1 MQAKNVIR
9 YGLLILF
16 LLFPLLAACGDRDKP
31 PSPSQSVTLTF
42 ACLESEESAYRNLAD
57 QFEAANLDVRVQLV
71 LLEPTSDLTAV
82 ARQVDTLI
90 FPASPALTRQGLVRD
105 LSPFIQ
111 TDSAFQPQDFYPNT
125 LESLQ
130 WDGGAWG
137 VPFAVRLQAIF
148 YDREAFDQAGVS
160 YPQPGWT
167 WDDFLAKAQALTAR
181 EGNEVRRWGFVWSV
195 RDPLPFIRG
204 RAGPLVDALA
214 QPPLPLLDRP
224 EVAQAVRWFTD
235 LALVDQVMPILP
247 PESSGLA
254 SAEATRLVESGQA
267 AMWNAGTTSWQRQS
281 AGRTLG
287 MASFPVDTP
296 ASATTPLELSSYAM
310 SADTAH
316 PQESWRWLAFLSRQ
330 AVGGGLPA
338 RRSVAEGSGYWDELD
353 AEMAATYR
361 FALEHS
367 FSRVE
372 ASWLGGALDDALTR
386 ILGGEQSVE
395 EALAEAQLVASTYIA
410 GALTEN
416 TLETPV
422 IVTTPMPETTP
433 DAEQV
438 TITFLAAHGW
448 ELGGT
453 YKSLAARFHE
463 SHPDITVKVKE
474 PEYTEYIQTVNA
486 AFLAPQGDCFELLR
500 SPQDKDVEFIL
511 SLDPLLAADPSFPL
525 EDFYP
530 QFLEPFRRE
539 GQLWGLPAQG
549 YPRVMYYDKALF
561 DAAGLAYPAPGW
573 TLEDF
578 FTLAAA
584 LTEGEGADKR
594 YGYAPYPGPLYDP
607 TFFIEQQGA
616 RLIDSATGLVTYAFD
631 TPEVAQA
638 VRWYANLSHSG
649 IAPAHESYSD
659 ALMSK
664 SEWNSQLAQSE
675 AQWQVLVSKGQ
686 AAMWSLHP
694 AMGYSRH
701 WQGLK
706 VGIAPMPQGPG
717 RIGDFMLGGYYISAQ
732 TGHAQAC
739 WEWLKFLSEQVGI
752 AQGIP
757 ARRSVAESEAY
768 RQQVG
773 AELADVY
780 LFTLEQSNRIS
791 NLIEPLNPT
800 DRRTAFFAAQLQ
812 KALEAAIAGADIEQA
827 LAEAQRKVDAY
838 VLCLETTTGYQDE
851 SELIDLC
858 TAQAEAIGP

>member
-1 MQAKNVIR
+1 MQTKNTLR

-204 RAGPLVDALA
+204 RAGPLVDASA

-224 EVAQAVRWFTD
+224 EVAQAVRWFAD
-235 LALVDQVMPILP
+235 LALVHQVMPDLSP
-247 PESSGLA
+247 ASSGLA
-254 SAEATRLVESGQA
+254 KTIRLVESGQA
-267 AMWNAGTTSWQRQS
+267 AMWNAGTGSWPRQS

-287 MASFPVDTP
+287 MAPFPVDTP
-296 ASATTPLELSSYAM
+296 ASATTPLELSSYVM
-310 SADTAH
+310 SAGTMY

-330 AVGGGLPA
+330 AVGGGMPA
-338 RRSVAEGSGYWDELD
+338 RRSVAEGSGYWDGLD
-353 AEMAATYR
+353 AEVTAAYR

-367 FSRVE
+367 FSRIE
-372 ASWLGGALDDALTR
+372 ASWLGGALEEALTR
-386 ILGGEQSVE
+386 ILAGEQGVE
-395 EALAEAQLVASTYIA
+395 EALVEAQLMASTSIA

-422 IVTTPMPETTP
+422 IVTTPMPEATP
-433 DAEQV
+433 NGEQV
-438 TITFLAAHGW
+438 TITFLAAQGW

-453 YKSLAARFHE
+453 YESLAARFHE
-463 SHPDITVKVKE
+463 SHPEITVKVKE
-474 PEYTEYIQTVNA
+474 PEYTEYYQTVDV
-486 AFLAPQGDCFELLR
+486 AFLAPQADCFELMR
-500 SPQDKDVEFIL
+500 PPRDKEREFIL
-511 SLDPLLAADPSFPL
+511 SLDPLLAADPSFSL
-525 EDFYP
+525 EDFHP

-573 TLEDF
+573 TLDDF

-584 LTEGEGADKR
+584 LTQGEGRDKQ
-594 YGYAPYPGPLYDP
+594 YGYAPWPIPLSDP
-607 TFFIEQQGA
+607 LFFIEQQGA
-616 RLIDSATGLVTYAFD
+616 RLVDDATHPVAYLFD
-631 TPEVAQA
+631 TPEVSQA
-638 VRWYANLSHSG
+638 VRWYANLNRSG
-649 IAPAHESYSD
+649 IIPAVEGYSD
-659 ALMSK
+659 VLLE
-664 SEWNSQLAQSE
+664 SEWFNQYSANFARWGFLFLE
-675 AQWQVLVSKGQ
+675 GR
-686 AAMWSLHP
+686 AAMWFYYP
-694 AMGYSRH
+694 
-701 WQGLK
+701 GLGNESDLWRDLD
-706 VGIAPMPQGPG
+706 VGMVPVPQGPG
-717 RIGDFMLGGYYISAQ
+717 QVGDFTLGGYYISAQ
-732 TGHAQAC
+732 TQHPQAC
-739 WEWLKFLSEQVGI
+739 WEWLKFLTEQVGI
-752 AQGIP
+752 VQGVP
-757 ARRSVAESEAY
+757 ARRSVAESQAY

-773 AELADVY
+773 SELADVY
-780 LFTLEQSNRIS
+780 SSTLAQSQRLATWNQTLDFSEQ
-791 NLIEPLNPT
+791 
-800 DRRTAFFAAQLQ
+800 RTAYVAVQLQ
-812 KALEAAIAGADIEQA
+812 KALEAAIAGADVEQA
-827 LAEAQRKVDAY
+827 LVEAQRKVDTY
-838 VLCLETTTGYQDE
+838 VRCMETTTGFADE

-858 TAQAEAIGP
+858 MAQAEAIGP